1 MKCFLLLLFFSVCV
15 GRPLTNCRDI
25 GIFRICTINYTG
37 IEEEA
42 CKKTLKEKDCFIF
55 HCLHEVVKCDYTSTQ
70 LKDLDSVSPTTVRTF
85 TEPITPKTI
94 EPTGNTISIIFFYFW
109 LCCRGSNFRPS
120 IWSVNINPVRWFF
133 KSNLR
138 NVPRLD
144 FMTIFIS
151 I

>member
-42 CKKTLKEKDCFIF
+42 CKKTLEEKYCYIF

-70 LKDLDSVSPTTVRTF
+70 LKDLVSTTTQNTFTKLIPASTQSTNSVSTTTVRTF
-85 TEPITPKTI
+85 IEPITPKTI
-94 EPTGNTISIIFFYFW
+94 KPTGNTILIIFFYFFCAAG
-109 LCCRGSNFRPS
+109 LEF
-120 IWSVNINPVRWFF
+120 
-133 KSNLR
+133 
-138 NVPRLD
+138 
-144 FMTIFIS
+144 
-151 I
+151 

>member
-70 LKDLDSVSPTTVRTF
+70 LKDLVSTTAVNTFTKSIPTSTQSTNRVSTTTVRTF
-85 TEPITPKTI
+85 TEPITPKKI
-94 EPTGNTISIIFFYFW
+94 EITGNIINNNVFFFYCAAEATVTRI
-109 LCCRGSNFRPS
+109 LS
-120 IWSVNINPVRWFF
+120 
-133 KSNLR
+133 
-138 NVPRLD
+138 
-144 FMTIFIS
+144 
-151 I
+151 